1 MKLPHHGSTRNV
13 TKNIFDEVTCSNF
26 IISTKKNEKYYFP
39 NKETIAKLI
48 RYRERADKAINVY
61 FNYQESLDV
70 LGITAEELT
79 ENNINLNVC
88 NEFNF

>member
-1 MKLPHHGSTRNV
+1 M
-13 TKNIFDEVTCSNF
+13 
-26 IISTKKNEKYYFP
+26 TKKNNKYYFP

-48 RYRERADKAINVY
+48 RYRDSADKAINVY

-79 ENNINLNVC
+79 ENNIDLNVC

>member
-1 MKLPHHGSTRNV
+1 
-13 TKNIFDEVTCSNF
+13 
-26 IISTKKNEKYYFP
+26 
-39 NKETIAKLI
+39 
-48 RYRERADKAINVY
+48 VY